1 LLNHIVDDEITTV
14 MPDLI
19 RHPGTNKLDYPV
31 KPGNDKE
38 EIATPPERRFAMT
51 TF

>member
-1 LLNHIVDDEITTV
+1 

-19 RHPGTNKLDYPV
+19 RHPGKTKLDYPV

-38 EIATPPERRFAMT
+38 EIATPRKARLAKT
-51 TF
+51 TSS